1 MAEGRQRAAADVSV
15 ASLSLRLRF
24 RDASGLAI
32 GPGKIELLERIR
44 DAGSISAAARDMH
57 MAYRRAWL
65 LVRGLNDSFRSPVVE
80 TAKGGSGRGGAG
92 LTALGEELVARYR
105 RMERDANDAVADDLG
120 ALAELRQ
127 GQRGV
132 DR

>member
-1 MAEGRQRAAADVSV
+1 MGERRDGGGADGEA

-65 LVRGLNDSFRSPVVE
+65 LVRGLNDSFERPVVE
-80 TAKGGSGRGGAG
+80 TARGGSGRGGAG
-92 LTALGEELVARYR
+92 LTELGEELVSRYR
-105 RMERDANDAVADDLG
+105 RMERDANAAVAEDLG
-120 ALAELRQ
+120 ALAALRQ
-127 GQRGV
+127 TRP
-132 DR
+132 RRRR